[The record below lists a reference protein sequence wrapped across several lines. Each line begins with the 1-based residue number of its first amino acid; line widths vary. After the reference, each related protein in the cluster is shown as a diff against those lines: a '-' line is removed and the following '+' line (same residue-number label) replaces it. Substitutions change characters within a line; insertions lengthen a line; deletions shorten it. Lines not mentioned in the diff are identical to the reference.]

1 MRGDEVDASVTAGA
15 GEGATGLT
23 QRSIVV
29 DVDAGGP
36 VTVHGVVLWFDTL
49 FSERFS
55 AETPGVLSTSPHE
68 RQTHWAQTML
78 HFPEPISL
86 CVPGSKTAEAH
97 ETSGAL
103 GVSSN
108 PCASIKVRVG
118 MAKCAEEERVR
129 GLDVSLEYVCVG
141 AGGEEGERKA
151 RMYRV

>member
-1 MRGDEVDASVTAGA
+1 
-15 GEGATGLT
+15 
-23 QRSIVV
+23 
-29 DVDAGGP
+29 
-36 VTVHGVVLWFDTL
+36 
-49 FSERFS
+49 
-55 AETPGVLSTSPHE
+55 
-68 RQTHWAQTML
+68 ML